1 MFLCQSFEYNMRE
14 EINSLLAFILNTVTI
29 PRNEAQEIADSFQ
42 PKKLNKGEFLVK
54 ENQISDHYFY
64 LEKGIMRTFL
74 YDLEGSE
81 ITTDFF
87 VENNIVF
94 DVTCFFNRVRSEVNV
109 QAVTDCT
116 GFRISYEEL
125 NTLFHNKPAFRDFGR
140 AVLVKGFIASKKRS
154 YAMINKTAEERYRGL
169 LVSNPEILKYAQLKH
184 IASYLGVTDSTLSRL
199 RKNLQ

>member
-1 MFLCQSFEYNMRE
+1 MPE
-14 EINSLLAFILNTVTI
+14 EINPLLTFILDTVAI
-29 PRNEAQEIADSFQ
+29 PKKEAQEIVASFQ
-42 PKKLNKGEFLVK
+42 HKKLKKGEFLVR
-54 ENQISDHYFY
+54 EDQISDDYFY
-64 LEKGIMRTFL
+64 LEKGLMRTFL
-74 YDLEGSE
+74 YDLEGNE

-116 GFRISYEEL
+116 GYRISYEEL
-125 NTLFHNKPAFRDFGR
+125 NALFHNKHAFRDFGR

-169 LVSNPEILKYAQLKH
+169 LTTNPKILKYAQLKH